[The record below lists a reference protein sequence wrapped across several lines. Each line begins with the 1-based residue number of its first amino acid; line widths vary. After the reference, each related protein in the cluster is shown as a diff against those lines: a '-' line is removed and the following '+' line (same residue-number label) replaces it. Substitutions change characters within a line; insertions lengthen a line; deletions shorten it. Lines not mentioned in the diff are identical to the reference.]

1 MTTGRKLLI
10 ALAAV
15 LAAVV
20 IAGGIKLA
28 IDYDRAQKRIDA
40 AQLQEFKADLET
52 NGFDRATTN
61 IVWKDDPDCTGG
73 NCSSD
78 REMDGNVWVGGC
90 PFQVER
96 SEAQADESPE
106 KVFGVSQM
114 KPYKLDEYADGS
126 KDGVD
131 VTERGRDGR
140 LAFTIPNPTAKQVYD
155 YVVQYKG
162 GVFKR
167 CYDPKAPVPT
177 T

>member
-1 MTTGRKLLI
+1 MSMGRK
-10 ALAAV
+10 V
-15 LAAVV
+15 LVAVV
-20 IAGGIKLA
+20 IAILAGVGIKFA
-28 IDYDRAQKRIDA
+28 IDYHNAQKRIDA

-52 NGFDRATTN
+52 NGFDRATTS
-61 IVWKDDPDCTGG
+61 IVWKDDPDCTGT
-73 NCSSD
+73 NCPSD

-96 SEAQADESPE
+96 SEAEADKTPE
-106 KVFGVSQM
+106 KVFGVAQI
-114 KPYKLDEYADGS
+114 KPFKLDEYVDGS
-126 KDGVD
+126 EDGVD

-155 YVVQYKG
+155 YVVQYKD